1 MYAIAKTNDGLN
13 YCWIILRIIM
23 MTINT
28 VYLVIGMSMAFLGV
42 MGFLILQLQ
51 IPYTLVYFIILTVSG
66 IILTFVAIIGI
77 CGAVRAMWPL
87 LIVVRFVIYII
98 VYHTCK
104 CTYHSLYCL

>member
-23 MTINT
+23 MTINV
-28 VYLVIGMSMAFLGV
+28 VYLVLGMAVTALGV
-42 MGFLILQLQ
+42 MGFFVVLQL
-51 IPYTLVYFIILTVSG
+51 PYALVYSISFIVFG
-66 IILTFVAIIGI
+66 IVLIFVAIIGI